1 MMKWSQT
8 CANPLSNRQNGC
20 FSWGVLSAIRLITHA
35 NSGCTPSTSPCAQ
48 RVRDQGA
55 YSTAAAGLR
64 TTLVLVFEAMFEAN
78 FQLAAATLTGIPRTR
93 VSGHTLPHPKDLATW
108 TFTSCSEL
116 ASCRI
121 SATFLNPTILMMFF
135 KCSFNSSFHKINQQE
150 HYGMSY
156 QKTHIFIHA
165 EVMLIVS
172 SICFNFQH
180 INKNHQKRKVLM
192 VFINDNCNYVFL

>member
-1 MMKWSQT
+1 MKWSQT

-20 FSWGVLSAIRLITHA
+20 FS
-35 NSGCTPSTSPCAQ
+35 CD
-48 RVRDQGA
+48 RDQGA

-64 TTLVLVFEAMFEAN
+64 TTLVLIFEAMFEAN

-93 VSGHTLPHPKDLATW
+93 VSGHTLPHPKDLASW

-135 KCSFNSSFHKINQQE
+135 KWSCESRTIRQ
-150 HYGMSY
+150 
-156 QKTHIFIHA
+156 IF
-165 EVMLIVS
+165 VKSCL
-172 SICFNFQH
+172 
-180 INKNHQKRKVLM
+180 
-192 VFINDNCNYVFL
+192 NDRIFVEKEDVDFF